1 MKIRTRGLFA
11 GLMLAAVALAAT
23 ATVDPNL
30 YLNDIKFLAS
40 PELRGRGTG
49 SPELE
54 KAAAFLERH
63 YRQLGI
69 KPAGKSY
76 LQSFPVT
83 TDAALGKANH
93 FQYTEDGHATTLY
106 FPDDFIPLNFSE
118 TGPLAG
124 SVVFAG
130 YGITAPEYHYDDYEG
145 LDVKGKIVLVMR
157 HEPQESDP
165 KSVFEGKTFTQ
176 HAQFASKATNAKI
189 HGAIGVILVADRA
202 NHPGARR
209 RAGEVRCHRGS
220 DECPHSVCPGQR
232 SARRKVVFRRR
243 QEPGKD
249 PGRHR

>member
-23 ATVDPNL
+23 ATVDPNR

-83 TDAALGKANH
+83 TGKRPFLSAWR
-93 FQYTEDGHATTLY
+93 E
-106 FPDDFIPLNFSE
+106 IPVSAS
-118 TGPLAG
+118 T
-124 SVVFAG
+124 V
-130 YGITAPEYHYDDYEG
+130 
-145 LDVKGKIVLVMR
+145 
-157 HEPQESDP
+157 P
-165 KSVFEGKTFTQ
+165 K
-176 HAQFASKATNAKI
+176 
-189 HGAIGVILVADRA
+189 
-202 NHPGARR
+202 
-209 RAGEVRCHRGS
+209 RG
-220 DECPHSVCPGQR
+220 
-232 SARRKVVFRRR
+232 
-243 QEPGKD
+243 
-249 PGRHR
+249 